1 MADQAHEWTDEQIDD
16 LAKRMWQAY
25 SQAANEMQDKLEKW
39 LEVFDS
45 QNRAW
50 KKAVGIGIKTQEEYD
65 KWHLRNFAERKE
77 RGLVLTYEVVA
88 NE

>member
-1 MADQAHEWTDEQIDD
+1 MKIKYVWYDQP
-16 LAKRMWQAY
+16 RV
-25 SQAANEMQDKLEKW
+25 EK
-39 LEVFDS
+39 VFDTERDF
-45 QNRAW
+45 NTMPYVF
-50 KKAVGIGIKTQEEYD
+50 KKHVTQEEYD